1 VPAAAI
7 HSYYYLIHFLS
18 GVIGL
23 FALHRPPTS
32 GGGSLLPSL
41 ARGLSCWEIGICK
54 KQHRTQMLQL
64 PVQRDE
70 TKSGLDLSKIFGGTS
85 SFQKMCVNFLKHI
98 L

>member
-1 VPAAAI
+1 MRRHRAVRASPA
-7 HSYYYLIHFLS
+7 LLRRS
-18 GVIGL
+18 G
-23 FALHRPPTS
+23 AR
-32 GGGSLLPSL
+32 LLPSL

-70 TKSGLDLSKIFGGTS
+70 TKSGLDLSKIFGGTC
-85 SFQKMCVNFLKHI
+85 SFQKMYVNFLKHI